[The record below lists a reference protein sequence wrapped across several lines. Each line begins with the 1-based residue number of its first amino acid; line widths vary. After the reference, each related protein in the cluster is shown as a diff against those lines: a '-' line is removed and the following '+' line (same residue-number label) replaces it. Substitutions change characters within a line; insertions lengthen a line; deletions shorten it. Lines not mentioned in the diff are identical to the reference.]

1 MELADKVMHAA
12 TPGLRAPRSV
22 RTGGEPPQITQV
34 DTATGIGETVAR
46 ITRDVLASREI
57 GNAAVVCPDNM
68 VSAMSEALTAAGVS
82 HGIANTTGLGDDV
95 TVVPV
100 TVVKGLELDD
110 VIVVEPQRI
119 VDGYEQGMRLLY
131 VALTR
136 STQSLHIVHHEQ
148 LPDCMR

>member
-1 MELADKVMHAA
+1 M
-12 TPGLRAPRSV
+12 
-22 RTGGEPPQITQV
+22 
-34 DTATGIGETVAR
+34 
-46 ITRDVLASREI
+46 VLA
-57 GNAAVVCPDNM
+57 
-68 VSAMSEALTAAGVS
+68 MSQALTTAGVS

-119 VDGYEQGMRLLY
+119 VSEYEQGMRLLY

-136 STQSLHIVHHEQ
+136 STRTLHVVHHEP
-148 LPDCMR
+148 LPEYML

>member
-1 MELADKVMHAA
+1 
-12 TPGLRAPRSV
+12 
-22 RTGGEPPQITQV
+22 
-34 DTATGIGETVAR
+34 
-46 ITRDVLASREI
+46 
-57 GNAAVVCPDNM
+57 M
-68 VSAMSEALTAAGVS
+68 VQTMSDALTAAGVS

-119 VDGYEQGMRLLY
+119 VNDFEQGMRLLY

-136 STQSLHIVHHEQ
+136 STRSLHVIHSEP
-148 LPDCMR
+148 LPTCML

>member
-1 MELADKVMHAA
+1 
-12 TPGLRAPRSV
+12 
-22 RTGGEPPQITQV
+22 V
-34 DTATGIGETVAR
+34 DNTTGIGKVVSQ
-46 ITRDVLASREI
+46 ITRDVLASREF

-68 VSAMSEALTAAGVS
+68 VAELSDALTAAGVT

-119 VDGYEQGMRLLY
+119 VEDYEQGMRLLY

-136 STQSLHIVHHEQ
+136 STRSLHIVHQHD
-148 LPDCMR
+148 LPSCMS